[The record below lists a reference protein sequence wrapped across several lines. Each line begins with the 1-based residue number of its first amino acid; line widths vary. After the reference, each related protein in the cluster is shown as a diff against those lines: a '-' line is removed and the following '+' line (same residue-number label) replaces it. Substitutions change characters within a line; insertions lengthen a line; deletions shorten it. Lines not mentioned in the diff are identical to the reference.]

1 MKIPQ
6 LLVVLLTIFVFTTTI
21 SAQDVATA
29 SDNSTSSIEN
39 QFDKILDGATQYQ
52 DYKVIKKSLVL
63 EFRESLAKYV
73 SEADAK
79 LEKTQ
84 NEVAQQRKEI
94 DQLKL
99 ELAEVKGN
107 LTTARNQKNTID
119 FIGFT
124 FEKSSF
130 RMIFWLVTG
139 GLGILLLTFIF
150 LFTRSSSLIL
160 HVKKV
165 LRDTEEEFSDYKK
178 YALKKEQK
186 LHRQLQD
193 ELNKSM

>member
-6 LLVVLLTIFVFTTTI
+6 LLVVLLTISVFTTTI
-21 SAQDVATA
+21 SAQDVTTT
-29 SDNSTSSIEN
+29 SDNSASSIES

-52 DYKVIKKSLVL
+52 DYKVIKKSLVM

-73 SEADAK
+73 SEANAE

-84 NEVAQQRKEI
+84 NEVALQRKEI

-99 ELAEVKGN
+99 ELAEVKEN

-119 FIGFT
+119 FIGMT
-124 FEKSSF
+124 FEKSTF
-130 RMIFWLVTG
+130 RMIFWLVAG

-193 ELNKSM
+193 ELNKSL